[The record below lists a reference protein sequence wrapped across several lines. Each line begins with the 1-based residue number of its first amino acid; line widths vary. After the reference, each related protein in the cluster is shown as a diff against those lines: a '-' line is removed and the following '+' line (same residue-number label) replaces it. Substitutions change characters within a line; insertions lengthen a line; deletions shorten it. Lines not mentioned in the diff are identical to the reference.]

1 MNQIASVT
9 HTHSKAKAEDLT
21 TYHACSGMCRISS
34 YNTHYLLPNLY
45 RYAAVDECNL
55 PEFLHSVTLTVLYLD
70 VQLLTLYD
78 VAF

>member
-34 YNTHYLLPNLY
+34 YNTHYLLPNFY

-55 PEFLHSVTLTVLYLD
+55 PETFALGYITVLYLD
-70 VQLLTLYD
+70 LQLLTLYD